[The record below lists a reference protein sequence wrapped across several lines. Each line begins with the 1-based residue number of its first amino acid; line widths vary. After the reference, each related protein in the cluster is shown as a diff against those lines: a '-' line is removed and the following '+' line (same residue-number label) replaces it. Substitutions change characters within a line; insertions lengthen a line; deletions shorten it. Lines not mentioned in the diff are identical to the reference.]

1 MPSQILRPRGKY
13 WLIKGPWGERRFP
26 DMPRNEFYEQRSLEK
41 FSDAV
46 HHRTEV
52 FPAIMKSSWDFTTSK
67 WVDDPVTPPLKS

>member
-1 MPSQILRPRGKY
+1 
-13 WLIKGPWGERRFP
+13 
-26 DMPRNEFYEQRSLEK
+26 MPRNEFYEQRSLEK